1 MAKASKKPAF
11 DLEVGTTV
19 KFVKYAN
26 ALPKGQKPLF
36 KKGEEGEIVA
46 QENISTDPK
55 DPYQSYMVRNAKTG
69 EQEELYFPD
78 EIELVEADEEVEDED
93 DAEDETDAE
102 DEAEEAPAPK
112 AKAAAKK
119 AAPAKTPA
127 KIEAKAAPAK
137 KAAKPAP
144 AEVEGEDEEEQLV
157 LTDAVSNLVEGG
169 SAVEAARDLLQGV
182 STSYFSLGGVLAFIQ
197 STGAHKDVKR
207 SVLNE
212 ETGKK
217 KQVAYDDFF
226 EFCAEELGQDKAK
239 VYQLIRIYRKL
250 SAAGVDETR
259 FAGVGW
265 TYARAMSKVITSD
278 NADKLLE
285 KAHDM
290 SRDQF
295 EDYIT
300 ETYAK
305 DGSAPAQPKIKRQRF
320 GFAVHGDQAK
330 TVEKTVNMLSK
341 QLGTDDLGAIFHHL
355 CVAFL
360 QEQSQTTLEQDV
372 QFLSETHGVT
382 LEVTGKVS
390 KAKGGNAVA
399 KAKSTKA
406 PAKAPAKA
414 KAKAK
419 A

>member
-127 KIEAKAAPAK
+127 KVEAKAAPAK

-182 STSYFSLGGVLAFIQ
+182 SKSYFSLGGVLAFIQ

-285 KAHDM
+285 KAHGM

-360 QEQSQTTLEQDV
+360 QEQSHTTLEQDV

-399 KAKSTKA
+399 KAKATKA
-406 PAKAPAKA
+406 PAKAATKA
-414 KAKAK
+414 KAKA
-419 A
+419 

>member
-11 DLEVGTTV
+11 DLEVGATV
-19 KFVKYAN
+19 QFVKYN
-26 ALPKGQKPLF
+26 TPLPKGQKPLF

-46 QENISTDPK
+46 QENISTDAK
-55 DPYQSYMVRNAKTG
+55 DPYQSYMVRNNKTG

-78 EIELVEADEEVEDED
+78 EIAVVEADEQ
-93 DAEDETDAE
+93 DAEDEAA
-102 DEAEEAPAPK
+102 EAEEAPAPK
-112 AKAAAKK
+112 AKAVAKK
-119 AAPAKTPA
+119 APAKT
-127 KIEAKAAPAK
+127 EAKAPAK
-137 KAAKPAP
+137 KAAKVAAP
-144 AEVEGEDEEEQLV
+144 AEAEGEEEEQLV
-157 LTDAVSNLVEGG
+157 LTDAVAGLVEGG
-169 SAVEAARDLLQGV
+169 SAVEAARDLLTGV
-182 STSYFSLGGVLAFIQ
+182 STSYFSLGGVLAYIQ
-197 STGAHKDVKR
+197 STGAYKAVKHT
-207 SVLNE
+207 VVDE

-217 KQVAYDDFF
+217 SKVAYDDFF
-226 EFCAEELGQDKAK
+226 DFCSGELGQDKSK
-239 VYQLIRIYRKL
+239 VYQLVRIYRNL

-259 FAGVGW
+259 FAGIGW

-300 ETYAK
+300 ATYVK
-305 DGSAPAQPKIKRQRF
+305 DGSVAATPKIKRERF

-330 TVEKTVNMLSK
+330 TVEKTVAMLSK

-355 CVAFL
+355 CVAYL

-372 QFLSETHGVT
+372 AFLSETHGVT
-382 LEVTGKVS
+382 LEVTGKVA

-399 KAKSTKA
+399 KAKATKA
-406 PAKAPAKA
+406 PAKAAAPAKA